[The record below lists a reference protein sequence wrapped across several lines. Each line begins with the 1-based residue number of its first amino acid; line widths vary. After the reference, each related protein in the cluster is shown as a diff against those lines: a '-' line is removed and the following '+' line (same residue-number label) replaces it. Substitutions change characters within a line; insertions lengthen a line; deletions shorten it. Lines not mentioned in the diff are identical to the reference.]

1 MKNEKQDSF
10 GKIPRNKKKTMGSK
24 KAKKKQQ
31 KRREKKLK
39 ARKKQKKNKSP
50 PQRAKHLKL
59 KKKKKKRPGNLYI
72 CWWFHLPLPEIK
84 LHYKIISFQ
93 TITQISFGD

>member
-1 MKNEKQDSF
+1 MKN
-10 GKIPRNKKKTMGSK
+10 KKVWETKRKRWGRK
-24 KAKKKQQ
+24 RPKKKKQQ

-39 ARKKQKKNKSP
+39 ARKKKQKQNKSTP
-50 PQRAKHLKL
+50 HRAKQLKC
-59 KKKKKKRPGNLYI
+59 KKKKTRKLYI